1 MKCPYC
7 QRELSIGYLYN
18 NDKPVQWIPDGNKP
32 SFWRF
37 AADTSGVTL
46 KNSHF
51 PFHRASYR
59 TEAYYCPACRI
70 VIAPTE

>member
-7 QRELSIGYLYN
+7 QREMSIGYLYN
-18 NDKPVQWIPDGNKP
+18 NDKPVQWIPDEDKP

-37 AADTSGVTL
+37 ATAASGITL
-46 KNSHF
+46 KHSHSAF
-51 PFHRASYR
+51 RRGSYR
-59 TEAYYCPACRI
+59 SEAHYCSACRI